1 MERQAKRVAKT
12 NWTKILLQNFQKE
25 FPSFG
30 DEAILRMI
38 TMTQGSYFEKVS
50 IGDNGTQH
58 EFNVALTGFDQ
69 NAASLNTQAA
79 LITLACMPIGRQ
91 ERRKRP
97 DVHKAGWRWRP
108 LIMGIETL

>member
-69 NAASLNTQAA
+69 NAASLNAQAA
-79 LITLACMPIGRQ
+79 LITLYADRKTGKKKKA
-91 ERRKRP
+91 RRP
-97 DVHKAGWRWRP
+97 QSGVAVAPTYHGH
-108 LIMGIETL
+108 